1 MTSVAFDT
9 HRAVK
14 ALREAGVEERQAEAI
29 TQVVQQTADLP
40 DISTLVTKIDLAMVK
55 TDLGAVKADL
65 AVVKA
70 DLEGAISKLE
80 TKLVW
85 LIVALGAIG
94 AFSNGGFAFLT
105 RLFHL
110 G

>member
-1 MTSVAFDT
+1 MASVAFDT

-14 ALREAGVEERQAEAI
+14 ALREAGVEERQAEAL

-40 DISTLVTKIDLAMVK
+40 DVSILA
-55 TDLGAVKADL
+55 TKADL
-65 AVVKA
+65 GVLKA

-80 TKLVW
+80 TKLTW
-85 LIVALGAIG
+85 LIVVLGALGAF
-94 AFSNGGFAFLT
+94 ANGGFAFLT
-105 RLFHL
+105 KVLRL

>member
-29 TQVVQQTADLP
+29 TQIVQQSADLP
-40 DISTLVTKIDLAMVK
+40 DVTTLAT
-55 TDLGAVKADL
+55 KADL
-65 AVVKA
+65 SATKS
-70 DLEGAISKLE
+70 DLEAAIAKLE
-80 TKLVW
+80 SKLVW
-85 LIVALGAIG
+85 LVVALGAVG
-94 AFSNGGFAFLT
+94 AFANGGFVFLT
-105 RLFHL
+105 KVVRM

>member
-29 TQVVQQTADLP
+29 TQIVQQTADLP
-40 DISTLVTKIDLAMVK
+40 DVTTLAT
-55 TDLGAVKADL
+55 KADL
-65 AVVKA
+65 AA
-70 DLEGAISKLE
+70 ALAKLE

-85 LIVALGAIG
+85 LIVALGVVG
-94 AFSNGGFAFLT
+94 AFANGGFAFLT
-105 RLFHL
+105 KLLRL